1 VGTDSVDRIVEAW
14 AKRDP
19 RVDARPLE
27 VAGRLLLCAAHL
39 ERAIVASLEP
49 FGLSFGDFDVLN
61 TLRRSGDEQGTNPSD
76 LAQASLITSG
86 AMTAR
91 LDRLERA
98 GLIRRAPDPTD
109 RRAVRV
115 HLTEE
120 GEQLVEPALHAVI
133 AADNAFLEPL
143 SQRRRD
149 AVASA
154 LRQLLLHAEL
164 GAPAGSGAATSSFG
178 PVSRR
183 S

>member
-1 VGTDSVDRIVEAW
+1 VASDSVDRIVQAW
-14 AKRDP
+14 AERDP
-19 RVDARPLE
+19 RLDASPLE

-39 ERAIVASLEP
+39 ERAIVAALEP
-49 FGLSFGDFDVLN
+49 FELSFGDFDVLN
-61 TLRRSGDEQGTNPSD
+61 TLRRRGDKGGTNPSD
-76 LAQASLITSG
+76 LAQSSLITTG

-115 HLTEE
+115 HLTTDGEHLAEE
-120 GEQLVEPALHAVI
+120 ALHAVI
-133 AADNAFLEPL
+133 AADQAFLAPL

-154 LRQLLLHAEL
+154 LKQLLLRAE
-164 GAPAGSGAATSSFG
+164 SD
-178 PVSRR
+178 
-183 S
+183 